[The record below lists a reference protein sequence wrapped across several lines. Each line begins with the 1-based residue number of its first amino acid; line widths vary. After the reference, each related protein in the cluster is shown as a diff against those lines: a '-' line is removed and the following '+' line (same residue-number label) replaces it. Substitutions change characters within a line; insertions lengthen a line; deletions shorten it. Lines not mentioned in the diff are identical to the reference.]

1 MASAVLTAEEVKNRI
16 LDGGLA
22 DLIELKAERKG
33 NSVYIPELKIS
44 ITPNVHEVREN
55 FVNIVFVLWSDE
67 WEREMI
73 EVSVGA
79 GKDTESALGMALG
92 MFAYSFMNGL
102 KNVAD
107 NRPAGKVTSYFNGNE
122 HKWTIYASNITG
134 AGKGKPDAVSEYW
147 ELIGSDIVRRLGNQ
161 KINYVKVYTSK
172 NGSNVICECRI
183 NDVPAPALSKKLETV
198 TENWN
203 VDGFISEKQFFFI
216 VQDDDTIKK
225 YRYAG
230 KAGKEKLFEAVAEY
244 MKLYSKV
251 TTEEEFM
258 SIVDDT
264 AKITGDRT
272 LAEEC
277 HCFIPEMCAER
288 VFADM
293 LHIGDGIMLLRPDDQ
308 AAEAFRSQLS
318 DYMPIQ
324 EAVFRVFNSD
334 ILGDRQKRDEVFSQ
348 FVSMSSLKN
357 VIDQARE
364 KDATVDGLAVQQMIY
379 HVDVDFEL
387 R

>member
-216 VQDDDTIKK
+216 VQDDDTIKST
-225 YRYAG
+225 ATL
-230 KAGKEKLFEAVAEY
+230 EK
-244 MKLYSKV
+244 
-251 TTEEEFM
+251 
-258 SIVDDT
+258 
-264 AKITGDRT
+264 
-272 LAEEC
+272 
-277 HCFIPEMCAER
+277 PER
-288 VFADM
+288 KSF
-293 LHIGDGIMLLRPDDQ
+293 
-308 AAEAFRSQLS
+308 
-318 DYMPIQ
+318 
-324 EAVFRVFNSD
+324 
-334 ILGDRQKRDEVFSQ
+334 
-348 FVSMSSLKN
+348 LK
-357 VIDQARE
+357 Q
-364 KDATVDGLAVQQMIY
+364 
-379 HVDVDFEL
+379 
-387 R
+387 

>member
-16 LDGGLA
+16 LDGGLSE
-22 DLIELKAERKG
+22 LIELKSERRG

-44 ITPNVHEVREN
+44 ITPNVHEARDN
-55 FVNIVFVLWSDE
+55 FVNIVFSVWSDE
-67 WEREMI
+67 WETEMI
-73 EVSVGA
+73 ECSVGA

-107 NRPAGKVTSYFNGNE
+107 NRPAGNVTSYFAGNE
-122 HKWTIYASNITG
+122 HKWTVYASNITG
-134 AGKGKPDAVSEYW
+134 AGKGKPDEVSEYW
-147 ELIGSDIVRRLGNQ
+147 DLIGKDIVRRLGDQ
-161 KINYVKVYTSK
+161 KITYVKVYTSR

-183 NDVPAPALSKKLETV
+183 NDVPVPVLSKKLETV
-198 TENWN
+198 TEKWN
-203 VDGFISEKQFFFI
+203 VDGFVSEKQFFFI
-216 VQDDDTIKK
+216 IQDDDTMRK

-230 KAGKEKLFEAVAEY
+230 KEGREKLFNAVAEY
-244 MKLYSKV
+244 MKLYSKINS
-251 TTEEEFM
+251 EEEYM

-277 HCFIPEMCAER
+277 HCFIPEICAER
-288 VFADM
+288 VFADF
-293 LHIGDGIMLLRPDDQ
+293 LHIGDDMLLLRPDDQ

-318 DYMPIQ
+318 DYLPLQ
-324 EAVFRVFNSD
+324 NAVFRVFNSD
-334 ILGDRQKRDEVFSQ
+334 ILGDTKKKDEVFSQ

-357 VIDQARE
+357 VVDQARE
-364 KDATVDGLAVQQMIY
+364 KDATVEGLAVSQIIY
-379 HVDVDFEL
+379 HVDIDFEL

>member
-55 FVNIVFVLWSDE
+55 FVNIVFSIWSDE
-67 WEREMI
+67 WETELT

-79 GKDTESALGMALG
+79 GNDTESALGMALG

-102 KNVAD
+102 KNVAE
-107 NRPAGKVTSYFNGNE
+107 NRPAGNVTSYFAGNE
-122 HKWTIYASNITG
+122 HKWTVYASNITG
-134 AGKGKPDAVSEYW
+134 AGNGKPDEVSEYW
-147 ELIGSDIVRRLGNQ
+147 ELIGKDIVRRLGNQ
-161 KINYVKVYTSK
+161 KITYVKVYTSR

-183 NDVPAPALSKKLETV
+183 NDVPVPVLSKKLETV
-198 TENWN
+198 TEKWN
-203 VDGFISEKQFFFI
+203 VDGFVSEKQFFFI
-216 VQDDDTIKK
+216 IQDDDTLRK

-230 KAGKEKLFEAVAEY
+230 KEGREKLYNAVAEY
-244 MKLYSKV
+244 MKLYGKV
-251 TTEEEFM
+251 NSEEEFM

-277 HCFIPEMCAER
+277 HCFIPEICAER
-288 VFADM
+288 VYADF
-293 LHIGDGIMLLRPDDQ
+293 LHIGDGMILLRPDDQ

-318 DYMPIQ
+318 DYMPLQ
-324 EAVFRVFNSD
+324 EAVFRAFNSGV
-334 ILGDRQKRDEVFSQ
+334 LGDRHKTDEVFSS
-348 FVSMSSLKN
+348 FVSQSSLKN
-357 VIDQARE
+357 VVDQARE
-364 KDATVDGLAVQQMIY
+364 QDATVEGLAVQQIIY